1 MERRALLATLLVVL
15 IFLVWQYLFLGRE
28 APAPPKKEAPPP
40 IQEESPA
47 PKIPPQPPRFAPT
60 EKLSLPEREVI
71 VETDL
76 LRVILS
82 TRGGIVKSWQLKR
95 YKLEE
100 GNPVELVA
108 SPQPADSYAPLASW
122 VGDEPRLP
130 IYQVDKGRLTL
141 LSPSEKGAITFTH
154 VAPSG
159 LLVEKTLNF
168 RWGDY
173 QVQVGLK
180 VKNLGGGDLFVAPK
194 LVWGPGFRE
203 SMVQK
208 AAPITPT
215 IWADGRRVEQ
225 PLEKLKEKVMQE
237 GRISWTALHDTYFA
251 AALIPLREGAKA
263 FIVKGE
269 GGQPTTGLIGGVKRL
284 QPGGEAET
292 LFAVYAGPKELDRLR
307 AFGHDLDGLVN
318 LGWFDFLARPALYFL
333 KFIHRYTRNYGIAII
348 ALSVLIKLF
357 SYPLTYK
364 SLKSMQAM
372 QQLQPKLAALKEKY
386 KNNPKKMN
394 EEMME
399 LYKRHGVNPM
409 SGCLPMLLQ
418 FPIFIAIYNVL
429 AHAVEL
435 WRAPLDGYWIKDLST
450 KDPYYILPILMGV
463 SMFVQQKMTP
473 QAGDPKQAQ
482 LMLYMMPA
490 IMTFVFWN
498 LPSGLNLYWT
508 VFNILSIGQQY
519 LFNQKMA
526 QASTGGRKAA

>member
-28 APAPPKKEAPPP
+28 APTPPKKEAPLP

-47 PKIPPQPPRFAPT
+47 PKIPPQPSRFTPT
-60 EKLSLPEREVI
+60 ERLGLPEREVI

-82 TRGGIVKSWQLKR
+82 TRGGIAKSWQLKR
-95 YKLEE
+95 YKLEK
-100 GNPVELVA
+100 GNLVELVA
-108 SPQPADSYAPLASW
+108 SFPPASSLAPLASW
-122 VGDEPRLP
+122 VEGEPRLP
-130 IYQVDKGRLTL
+130 IYQVDKERLTL
-141 LSPSEKGAITFTH
+141 SPTERGTITFTY
-154 VAPSG
+154 VTPSG
-159 LLVEKTLNF
+159 LRLERILSF
-168 RWGDY
+168 RGDDY

-180 VKNLGGGDLFVAPK
+180 VKNLGGGTSLVAPR

-203 SMVQK
+203 DVNSK
-208 AAPITPT
+208 TITPT
-215 IWADGRRVEQ
+215 TWADGRRVEQ
-225 PLEKLKEKVMQE
+225 SLEKLQGEVVQE

-251 AALIPLREGAKA
+251 AALIPLGEGAKA

-269 GGQPTTGLIGGVKRL
+269 GGQPAVGLIGETRKL
-284 QPGGEAET
+284 QPGGEVAAT
-292 LFAVYAGPKELDRLR
+292 FAAYAGPKELDRLK

-333 KFIHRYTRNYGIAII
+333 KFIHHYTGNYGIAII
-348 ALSVLIKLF
+348 ALSVLIKLL

-409 SGCLPMLLQ
+409 GGCLPMLLQ
-418 FPIFIAIYNVL
+418 LPIFVAIYNVL
-429 AHAVEL
+429 AYSVEL
-435 WRAPLDGYWIKDLST
+435 WRAPFDGYWITDLSAPD
-450 KDPYYILPILMGV
+450 KPRLLPILMGV

-490 IMTFVFWN
+490 MMTFVFWN

-519 LFNQKMA
+519 LFNQGMA
-526 QASTGGRKAA
+526 QASTGGKVA